1 MADASWY
8 RLDNVGKFYAA
19 QAGGNTQTIF
29 RIATTLADEVDAD
42 ALQRALDAA
51 VALFPGFN
59 VCLRNGLFWHYL
71 VPAPN
76 PPRVEPEVLP
86 VCYNLHADPSSVL
99 FRVTYHARRI
109 NVEVSHIISDGRGT
123 LEFVKALLAAYVA
136 ERYGAPA
143 APAPYAGTEAS
154 KTEDSFSA
162 HYDRAAAGTDAQPQ
176 VFHLAGWKNAD
187 DPVYLELHYPADAV
201 HAAAKTAG
209 ATVTSYL
216 IAAVICALRREM
228 HGAERE
234 RAIHMD
240 VPVDLRALFGSTTL
254 RNFFGLAY
262 VTYVPGDAD
271 EPVAA
276 VAAEVQQQLAAG
288 TQPASLKRRVMR
300 MVKLEKNP
308 LVRVVP
314 LIVKDAALG
323 FAAWRA
329 TREVTCTVSSLG
341 RVQLDDAVAPYVE
354 GISALTSPAGL
365 NFILCTCGND
375 LCIGISSRFVSLR
388 AARHLVNVLDAE
400 GLHGWAA
407 LNKDDAQVEAALR
420 ESALEERLAAIGATW
435 RDHAGRA
442 PARDQGRVGERAKG
456 GRS

>member
-29 RIATTLADEVDAD
+29 RIAATMADEVDEA

-59 VCLRNGLFWHYL
+59 VCLRSGLFWHYL

-76 PPRVEPEVLP
+76 APRAEPEVLP
-86 VCYNLHADPSSVL
+86 VCYNLHADPASVL

-123 LEFVKALLAAYVA
+123 LEFVKALLAAYVT
-136 ERYGAPA
+136 ERYGAPV
-143 APAPYAGTEAS
+143 APSAYAGDEAS

-162 HYDRAAAGTDAQPQ
+162 HYDRAAAGSDTAPK
-176 VFHLAGWKNAD
+176 VFRLTGWKDAD
-187 DPVYLELHYPADAV
+187 DPVYLELHYSAAAV
-201 HAAAKTAG
+201 HAAAKEAG

-216 IAAVICALRREM
+216 IAAIICALRREM
-228 HGAERE
+228 PAAERG

-240 VPVDLRALFGSTTL
+240 VPVDLRSLFGSTTL

-262 VTYVPGDAD
+262 ITYVPGNAD
-271 EPVAA
+271 EPLGAIAA
-276 VAAEVQQQLAAG
+276 QVQKQLSAG
-288 TQPASLKRRVMR
+288 TQPAALKRRVMR
-300 MVKLEKNP
+300 MVKLERNP
-308 LVRVVP
+308 LVRAVP
-314 LIVKDAALG
+314 LIVKDAALE

-329 TREVTCTVSSLG
+329 NREVTCTVSSLG
-341 RVQLDDAVAPYVE
+341 RVTLDAAVAPYVE

-365 NFILCTCGND
+365 NFILCTCGDD

-388 AARHLVNVLDAE
+388 AARHLVRVLDAE
-400 GLHGWAA
+400 GLSGWAA
-407 LNKDDAQVEAALR
+407 LNKDDAQIDAALK
-420 ESALEERLAAIGATW
+420 ESALEDRLSAIGATW

-442 PARDQGRVGERAKG
+442 PARDQGRVGKPEVRP
-456 GRS
+456 

>member
-29 RIATTLADEVDAD
+29 RIAATMADEVDAD

-123 LEFVKALLAAYVA
+123 LEFVKALLAAYVEA
-136 ERYGAPA
+136 RYGAPA

-176 VFHLAGWKNAD
+176 VFHLTGWKNAD

-201 HAAAKTAG
+201 HAAAKAAG

-271 EPVAA
+271 EPVA
-276 VAAEVQQQLAAG
+276 VIAAEVQQQLAAG

-308 LVRVVP
+308 LVRAVP

-388 AARHLVNVLDAE
+388 TARHLVDVLAAE

-407 LNKDDAQVEAALR
+407 LNKDDAQVDAALR
-420 ESALEERLAAIGATW
+420 ESALEDRLAAIGATW

-442 PARDQGRVGERAKG
+442 PARDQGRVEVRAKG

>member
-29 RIATTLADEVDAD
+29 RIAATMADEVDAD

-123 LEFVKALLAAYVA
+123 LEFVKALLAAYVEA
-136 ERYGAPA
+136 RYGAPA

-154 KTEDSFSA
+154 KTEDSFST

-201 HAAAKTAG
+201 HAAAKAAG

-276 VAAEVQQQLAAG
+276 VAAEVQRQLAAG

-308 LVRVVP
+308 LVRAVP

-341 RVQLDDAVAPYVE
+341 RVQLDDTVAPYVE

-388 AARHLVNVLDAE
+388 AARRLVDVLAAE

-407 LNKDDAQVEAALR
+407 LNKDDAQVDAALR
-420 ESALEERLAAIGATW
+420 ESALEDRLAAIGTTW

-456 GRS
+456 GRP

>member
-29 RIATTLADEVDAD
+29 RIATTMADEVDAD

-99 FRVTYHARRI
+99 FRVTYHVRRI

-123 LEFVKALLAAYVA
+123 LEFVKALLAAYVEA
-136 ERYGAPA
+136 RYGAPA

-176 VFHLAGWKNAD
+176 VFHLTGWKNAD
-187 DPVYLELHYPADAV
+187 DPAYLELHYPADAV
-201 HAAAKTAG
+201 HGAAKTAG

-308 LVRVVP
+308 LVRAVP

-365 NFILCTCGND
+365 NFILCACGND

-388 AARHLVNVLDAE
+388 AARHLVDVLAAE
-400 GLHGWAA
+400 DLHGWAA
-407 LNKDDAQVEAALR
+407 LNKDDAQVDAALR
-420 ESALEERLAAIGATW
+420 ESALEDRLAAIGATW

-456 GRS
+456 GRP

>member
-1 MADASWY
+1 MDAPAWY

-19 QAGGNTQTIF
+19 QAGGGAQTVF
-29 RIATTLADEVDAD
+29 RIAATMADEVDAA
-42 ALQRALDAA
+42 ALQQALDEA

-71 VPAPN
+71 VPAPA
-76 PPRVEPEVLP
+76 PPRVEPETLP
-86 VCYNLHADPSSVL
+86 VCFSLHTGPASVL
-99 FRVTYHARRI
+99 FRVTYYRRRI

-123 LEFVKALLAAYVA
+123 LEFVRVLLAAYVEA
-136 ERYGAPA
+136 RYKVAVDRE
-143 APAPYAGTEAS
+143 PYASTEAA

-162 HYDRAAAGTDAQPQ
+162 HYDRAAAGADAQPQ
-176 VFHLAGWKNAD
+176 VFRLTGWKTD
-187 DPVYLELHYPADAV
+187 MDPTYLELHYPADAV
-201 HAAAKTAG
+201 HAAAKACG

-216 IAAVICALRREM
+216 VAAVVCALRREM
-228 HGAERE
+228 HGAERQ

-271 EPVAA
+271 EPLAEVAA
-276 VAAEVQQQLAAG
+276 RVQEQLAAG
-288 TQPASLKRRVMR
+288 TQPASLKRRMMR

-308 LVRVVP
+308 LVRAVP
-314 LIVKDAALG
+314 LIAKDAALD

-329 TREVTCTVSSLG
+329 AREVTCTVSSLG
-341 RVQLDDAVAPYVE
+341 RVQLDDAVTPYVE

-365 NFILCTCGND
+365 NFILCTYGND

-388 AARHLVNVLDAE
+388 AARHLVDVLAAE
-400 GLHGWAA
+400 GLFGQAN
-407 LNKDDAQVEAALR
+407 LNKSSEQVDAALR

-435 RDHAGRA
+435 QEHKVAT
-442 PARDQGRVGERAKG
+442 PARDQVRLGERAKG
-456 GRS
+456 DRP

>member
-29 RIATTLADEVDAD
+29 RIAATLADEVDAD

-59 VCLRNGLFWHYL
+59 VCLRSGLFWHYL
-71 VPAPN
+71 VPAPA

-162 HYDRAAAGTDAQPQ
+162 HYDRTAAGTDAQPQ

-201 HAAAKTAG
+201 HAAAKAAG

-228 HGAERE
+228 HGVERE

-276 VAAEVQQQLAAG
+276 IAVEVQQQLAAG

-308 LVRVVP
+308 LVRAVP

-388 AARHLVNVLDAE
+388 AARRLVDVLAAE

-407 LNKDDAQVEAALR
+407 LNKDDAQVDAALR
-420 ESALEERLAAIGATW
+420 ESALEDRLAAIGTTW

-456 GRS
+456 GRP

>member
-1 MADASWY
+1 MDAPAWY

-19 QAGGNTQTIF
+19 QAGGGTQTVF
-29 RIATTLADEVDAD
+29 RIAATMADEVDAH
-42 ALQRALDAA
+42 ALQQALDAA

-71 VPAPN
+71 VPAPA
-76 PPRVEPEVLP
+76 PPRVEPETLP
-86 VCYNLHADPSSVL
+86 VCFSLHTGPASVL
-99 FRVTYHARRI
+99 FRVTYHRRRI

-123 LEFVKALLAAYVA
+123 LEFVRVLLAAYVEA
-136 ERYGAPA
+136 RYNVAVDR
-143 APAPYAGTEAS
+143 APYAGTEAA

-162 HYDRAAAGTDAQPQ
+162 HYDRAAAGADAQPQ
-176 VFHLAGWKNAD
+176 VFRLTGWKTD
-187 DPVYLELHYPADAV
+187 VDPTYLELHYPADAV
-201 HAAAKTAG
+201 HAAAKACG

-216 IAAVICALRREM
+216 VAAVVCALRREM
-228 HGAERE
+228 HGAERQ

-271 EPVAA
+271 EPLAEVAA
-276 VAAEVQQQLAAG
+276 RVQEQLAAG
-288 TQPASLKRRVMR
+288 TQPASLKRRMMR

-308 LVRVVP
+308 LVRAVP
-314 LIVKDAALG
+314 LIVKDAALD

-329 TREVTCTVSSLG
+329 AREVTCTVSSLG
-341 RVQLDDAVAPYVE
+341 RVQLDDAVTPYVE

-375 LCIGISSRFVSLR
+375 LCIGVSSRFVSLR
-388 AARHLVNVLDAE
+388 AARHLVDVLAAE
-400 GLHGWAA
+400 GLHGQAN
-407 LNKDDAQVEAALR
+407 LNKSGEQVDAALR

-435 RDHAGRA
+435 QEHKVAA
-442 PARDQGRVGERAKG
+442 PARDQGRLGERAKG
-456 GRS
+456 DRP